1 MIYQQTTPVA
11 AMPASDADLRTVRVY
26 FAEQGSALVEAAR
39 RLGGQAASSRV
50 LSLIEA
56 LRDARRLT
64 RPHRRQLVD
73 LHRLLTLEHVG
84 DPDRIEAALF
94 AEIDPGSP
102 EVDEICLLAE
112 SMEELLKRISSDER
126 SDGRRLGT
134 DAPFAE
140 VA

>member
-1 MIYQQTTPVA
+1 MIYQQNFTVA
-11 AMPASDADLRTVRVY
+11 AMQARDADLRTVCVHL
-26 FAEQGSALVEAAR
+26 ADQGSALAEAAHK
-39 RLGGQAASSRV
+39 LGGQAASSRV

-64 RPHRRQLVD
+64 HPHRRQLVN
-73 LHRLLTLEHVG
+73 LHKLLTLEHVG

-94 AEIDPGSP
+94 MDLDPGSP

-112 SMEELLKRISSDER
+112 SLEELLKRISSDER
-126 SDGRRLGT
+126 SDGRRPGA